1 MGFFCHCSAFKIG
14 APYMPAAFRGLSK
27 TLGSRTK
34 LLACFCHAAS
44 VHTRGQVCMVRMQ
57 SDARLPAADR
67 LGYKHIG
74 DALFR
79 IGSEEGVRTY
89 WRGATPTG
97 KE

>member
-1 MGFFCHCSAFKIG
+1 
-14 APYMPAAFRGLSK
+14 
-27 TLGSRTK
+27 
-34 LLACFCHAAS
+34 
-44 VHTRGQVCMVRMQ
+44 MVRMQ

-79 IGSEEGVRTY
+79 IAKEEGVRTY

-97 KE
+97 KKEKEGHETANKLVTRWLERKQ